1 MRMSKP
7 KPGIRE
13 VVRFMWR
20 YMDGADTYF
29 HCDLPPGK
37 SDIDVSADYLS
48 KVRVALSSQL
58 QTSLGEIFTREEGNI
73 HYYFTIPGT
82 WDDAGQ
88 KSLRAAIIQAGYL
101 RDENDYRLS
110 IVTVGEAAAL
120 HCLKRSMLDLK
131 VKDVV
136 LIVHCGWG
144 VVDLQACELA
154 SKSPH
159 SFAEYTP
166 GSGSLCGLSITLVL
180 YLSCVNIL
188 DSSSTVEQNFSRSLR
203 RKLRKMKLPNGS
215 STVARVSDAC
225 AMDFQNRIELGF
237 KNDGQS
243 WVVYTGIEAEFPE
256 ADIEKGCITF
266 TNDEIL
272 PCFEPVVNRIL
283 ELIRK
288 QVKAVHAQNGTL
300 EVSH

>member
-1 MRMSKP
+1 LVGWGFDIADAFQLIETPMRVSKP
-7 KPGIRE
+7 KPGMRKVE
-13 VVRFMWR
+13 CFMWR
-20 YMDGADTYF
+20 DTTGLDAYIDP
-29 HCDLPPGK
+29 DLPTCK
-37 SDIDVSADYLS
+37 LDIDVSADYLS

-58 QTSLGEIFTREEGNI
+58 QTSLGEVFTRDERHI

-154 SKSPH
+154 SKSPY
-159 SFAEYTP
+159 SFAEYTS
-166 GSGSLCGLSITLVL
+166 GSGALYGLSITLSFV
-180 YLSCVNIL
+180 
-188 DSSSTVEQNFSRSLR
+188 
-203 RKLRKMKLPNGS
+203 
-215 STVARVSDAC
+215 
-225 AMDFQNRIELGF
+225 
-237 KNDGQS
+237 
-243 WVVYTGIEAEFPE
+243 
-256 ADIEKGCITF
+256 
-266 TNDEIL
+266 
-272 PCFEPVVNRIL
+272 L
-283 ELIRK
+283 ELC
-288 QVKAVHAQNGTL
+288 
-300 EVSH
+300 